1 MYYEENIRNCIM
13 KRVLTVVF
21 LCILFLILD
30 NTLMPL
36 FKINGAYPSLIF
48 IFAICYSIVS
58 SPRDAVIIGVFTG
71 ALQDVYFLNG
81 FGINM
86 FANMLMCVIAANI
99 GRNIFIEKSLLP
111 IVSSF
116 VLSLVK
122 GLIVFFILYLIK
134 QYINFEI
141 IFFHAIYNLIV
152 SIFMYKFTYKLSQKE
167 YMKTEWRF

>member
-1 MYYEENIRNCIM
+1 M
-13 KRVLTVVF
+13 KRILTVVF

-36 FKINGAYPSLIF
+36 LKINGAYPSLVF
-48 IFAICYSIVS
+48 IFAICYSIVN
-58 SPRDAVIIGVFTG
+58 SPKDAVIVGVFTG

-86 FANMLMCVIAANI
+86 FTNMLICVVAANI
-99 GRNIFIEKSLLP
+99 GKNIFIEKSLLP

-122 GLIVFFILYLIK
+122 GLVVFSILYLIK
-134 QYINFEI
+134 QYTDIGT
-141 IFFHAIYNLIV
+141 IFYHAIYNLIV

-167 YMKTEWRF
+167 YMKKEWRF

>member
-1 MYYEENIRNCIM
+1 M
-13 KRVLTVVF
+13 KRILTVVF

-36 FKINGAYPSLIF
+36 LKINGAYPSLIF
-48 IFAICYSIVS
+48 TFALCYSIVS
-58 SPRDAVIIGVFTG
+58 SPKDAVIIGVFTG

-86 FANMLMCVIAANI
+86 LTNMLMCVVATKI
-99 GRNIFIEKSLLP
+99 GKSIFIEKSFLP
-111 IVSSF
+111 VVSSF

-122 GLIVFFILYLIK
+122 GIIVFSILFIIK
-134 QYINFEI
+134 QYSHMEAVLY
-141 IFFHAIYNLIV
+141 HSMYNLIV

-167 YMKTEWRF
+167 YMKKEWRF